1 MYKRPRRRRRR
12 LRRKIPLY
20 AFLLAV
26 LSFIMAFA
34 FPPEDEMP
42 AQPAPVYPLSSL
54 VESEPPSAPAP
65 ASVEPEIPSV
75 PAVDKSVWN
84 LTLVNTWNPLSR
96 DYAFTP
102 TELANGCKVDQRCY
116 PDLQAMMDACRAEG
130 LSPVICSAYRSY
142 EKQEELYQK
151 KVDKLAARG
160 RSQSD
165 AEADAAKEVAVPGT
179 SEHQLGLAMD
189 IVDLNNQNLDES
201 QENTAVQKWLM
212 EHSWEYGFI
221 LRYPSG
227 KSEVTGIIYEPWHY
241 RYVGREAAAEIYE
254 QGVCLE
260 ESLAGE

>member
-1 MYKRPRRRRRR
+1 MYKRPHRRWRR
-12 LRRKIPLY
+12 LKRKIPLY

-26 LSFIMAFA
+26 LAFIMAFA
-34 FPPEDEMP
+34 FPPEEAP

-54 VESEPPSAPAP
+54 VEPEPPAAPAP
-65 ASVEPEIPSV
+65 ASVEPEIPSG
-75 PAVDKSVWN
+75 PAVDKSAWN
-84 LTLVNTWNPLSR
+84 LKLVNTWNPLSR
-96 DYAFTP
+96 DHTFTP

-116 PDLQAMMDACRAEG
+116 PDLQAMMDACRAAG

-151 KVDKLAARG
+151 KVDKLVAQG
-160 RSQSD
+160 YSQSV
-165 AEADAAKEVAVPGT
+165 AETEAAKEVAVPGT

-227 KSEVTGIIYEPWHY
+227 KSDVTGIIYEPWHY
-241 RYVGREAAAEIYE
+241 RYVGREAAAEIYA

-260 ESLAGE
+260 EYLAGE